1 MEVHRLAQANRSN
14 RGGNKRGSARL
25 KPGVKKEQIIE
36 VATDYFGQYGYEDT
50 KWADVAS
57 AVDIGST
64 ALYHYFESKQH
75 CLFEIMAR
83 SIADFRGRFDQ
94 IVAAHEDWTEAL
106 VAVLVEG
113 FALSDRDVLR
123 LRVLTAEHGR
133 VAVHRALPR
142 EEAAR
147 ADVRALKRDLEFA
160 WGAFFA
166 RGMQQ
171 NLIPENDPQLLA
183 RAVLGLY
190 NSVWQW
196 YRPGGTLKLEQVA
209 EFFVSRELALIG
221 CDPSLAARRLA
232 AAS

>member
-1 MEVHRLAQANRSN
+1 MKEHRLPQANRTN
-14 RGGNKRGSARL
+14 RNGNRRGSPRL

-36 VATDYFGQYGYEDT
+36 VATDYFGRYGYEDT

-75 CLFEIMAR
+75 CLFEIMGRAV
-83 SIADFRGRFDQ
+83 ADFRGRFER
-94 IVAAHEDWTEAL
+94 IVSEHEDWTEAL
-106 VAVLVEG
+106 VTVLVEG
-113 FALSDRDVLR
+113 FALSDQDVLK
-123 LRVLTAEHGR
+123 LRVLTSEHGR
-133 VAVHRALPR
+133 VAVHRSLPR

-147 ADVRALKRDLEFA
+147 ANVRALKRDLEFA

-171 NLIPENDPQLLA
+171 NAIPENDPQLLA

-190 NSVWQW
+190 NSVWHW
-196 YRPGGTLKLEQVA
+196 YRPGGTLTLDEVA
-209 EFFVSRELALIG
+209 EFYVSRELALIG